1 VGIADIILWEKGG
14 IELKFRKDKEILIEI
29 AFWIV
34 LVLGSF
40 GRWLQN
46 TSNQEMLFFVALWIS
61 MLATTI
67 YKSTKPKSAGIL
79 SDERTRRTSEKA
91 AYYVL
96 WVTIFSLFILGMLY
110 SGFPEPE
117 IDFIDVVFFGPLSL
131 FALFALFAFYF
142 NKKGDVQ

>member
-1 VGIADIILWEKGG
+1 M
-14 IELKFRKDKEILIEI
+14 KFRTDKEILIEMG
-29 AFWIV
+29 FWIV
-34 LVLGSF
+34 LALGSF

-46 TSNQEMLFFVALWIS
+46 TSNQDMLFFVALWIS

-96 WVTIFSLFILGMLY
+96 WVTIISLLIVGMLY
-110 SGFPEPE
+110 FGFPKPK
-117 IDFIDVVFFGPLSL
+117 IDVIDVVFFGPLGL
-131 FALFALFAFYF
+131 LALWMLFAFYF
-142 NKKGDVQ
+142 DKKGDAK